1 MLHNLQNIKYLKL
14 EKQISTAKESLDN
27 ILIAT
32 TFLKDIDIE
41 SMLGNITVYSPLS
54 SGIIYTELKKD
65 NLWDKYY
72 TNAPP
77 QHKCPTTTHRIRT
90 EIQQSK
96 ESVTVF

>member
-41 SMLGNITVYSPLS
+41 SMLGNITV
-54 SGIIYTELKKD
+54 
-65 NLWDKYY
+65 
-72 TNAPP
+72 
-77 QHKCPTTTHRIRT
+77 
-90 EIQQSK
+90 
-96 ESVTVF
+96 

>member
-41 SMLGNITVYSPLS
+41 SMLGNIINQILNYSPKNRLLEKNVKNKLLDKFSDSERLS
-54 SGIIYTELKKD
+54 SLLK
-65 NLWDKYY
+65 
-72 TNAPP
+72 
-77 QHKCPTTTHRIRT
+77 
-90 EIQQSK
+90 
-96 ESVTVF
+96 F